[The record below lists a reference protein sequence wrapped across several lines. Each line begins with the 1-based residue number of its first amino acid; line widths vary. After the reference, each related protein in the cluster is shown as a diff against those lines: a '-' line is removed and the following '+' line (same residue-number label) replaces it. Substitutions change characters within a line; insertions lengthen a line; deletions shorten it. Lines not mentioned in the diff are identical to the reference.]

1 MLEDV
6 IGSLS
11 QKVVERDA
19 EIALLRSRLAQREKE
34 LLEAREIIRDLLE
47 MVDDAATYMTFSS
60 NNNQARARAFLKKA
74 GD

>member
-34 LLEAREIIRDLLE
+34 LEAGKALIQRFIVFSDPFE
-47 MVDDAATYMTFSS
+47 AMT
-60 NNNQARARAFLKKA
+60 QDETGTLVAEARAFLKA

>member
-1 MLEDV
+1 MMLEDV

-34 LLEAREIIRDLLE
+34 LQEAREIMRRVSDWDRRT
-47 MVDDAATYMTFSS
+47 VDDWDRL
-60 NNNQARARAFLKKA
+60 NAFLKKA